1 MEKTWQEED
10 KREGLAAK
18 FALLNAIAEGK
29 KVVNTSTWSSRKKD
43 AESKSRLLEA
53 LKYEMDMRNQA
64 MMKEIKKRREVEQML
79 AVEKDSNK
87 LTLLMQV
94 EKRRETEKM
103 LNEEQCKRIEM
114 ETKLQEEKQTNKHK
128 QR

>member
-1 MEKTWQEED
+1 MGRTCSETFA
-10 KREGLAAK
+10 GLK
-18 FALLNAIAEGK
+18 AIAAGNE
-29 KVVNTSTWSSRKKD
+29 VVNQIDMEFKKKD
-43 AESKSRLLEA
+43 AESKIRLLEA